1 MSNHAGTGAF
11 WLSTEAKSYI
21 GDGAADPPGSA
32 SARLGTGRVWA
43 GASGAG
49 GHLGSDSSLGAAALS
64 SHSWG
69 GAAGLEIAVS
79 PDLLVGIAGG
89 GSGSNFSV
97 SQRATSG
104 NVDGG
109 QLGVYAVGRWV
120 GFYGS
125 GAFAWGHYGV
135 STTRS
140 VAAFGTTG
148 SSSGS
153 FDASV
158 LTGHIESGYVAETGF
173 GNVTPFAAVEP
184 SSISL
189 PSFVETAS
197 SSSSPLSVLGFFRKT
212 ATSVSTSLGLQF
224 DRAAVLEGG
233 WTLVPY
239 FRAAW
244 LHEWD
249 TARSLT
255 ANLPVA
261 PGAVFTV
268 AGTPAARNAA
278 RLTGSVKLAQ
288 ATNIAFYAN
297 VVADV
302 SAHGQAV
309 GGNLGFTLSW

>member
-1 MSNHAGTGAF
+1 
-11 WLSTEAKSYI
+11 LSKRCANKGHSGYPLRRK
-21 GDGAADPPGSA
+21 AATVTARPIRPAARRPGSA
-32 SARLGTGRVWA
+32 IGRVWA
-43 GASGAG
+43 AASGTG
-49 GHLGSDSSLGAAALS
+49 GHLDSDHVLGAAALS

-79 PDLLVGIAGG
+79 PDLVVGIAGG

-97 SQRATSG
+97 SQRATTGS
-104 NVDGG
+104 VDGG
-109 QLGVYAVGRWV
+109 QLGAYAVGRWN

-158 LTGHIESGYVAETGF
+158 LTGRIEAGYIAETGF

-184 SSISL
+184 SSLTL

-197 SSSSPLSVLGFFRKT
+197 SSSSPLSVLGFSGKT
-212 ATSVSTSLGLQF
+212 ATSVPTSLGLQF
-224 DRAAVLEGG
+224 DRAAVLDGG
-233 WTLVPY
+233 WTLAPY

-244 LHEWD
+244 LHEW
-249 TARSLT
+249 TRRAASRPACRWYLAPSLRWREHRRR
-255 ANLPVA
+255 AMLR
-261 PGAVFTV
+261 G
-268 AGTPAARNAA
+268 
-278 RLTGSVKLAQ
+278 
-288 ATNIAFYAN
+288 
-297 VVADV
+297 
-302 SAHGQAV
+302 
-309 GGNLGFTLSW
+309 

>member
-1 MSNHAGTGAF
+1 
-11 WLSTEAKSYI
+11 
-21 GDGAADPPGSA
+21 
-32 SARLGTGRVWA
+32 
-43 GASGAG
+43 
-49 GHLGSDSSLGAAALS
+49 
-64 SHSWG
+64 
-69 GAAGLEIAVS
+69 
-79 PDLLVGIAGG
+79 
-89 GSGSNFSV
+89 V
-97 SQRATSG
+97 SQRATTGS
-104 NVDGG
+104 VDGG
-109 QLGVYAVGRWV
+109 QLGAYAVGRWN

-158 LTGHIESGYVAETGF
+158 LTGRIEAGYIAETGF

-184 SSISL
+184 SSLIL

-197 SSSSPLSVLGFFRKT
+197 SSSSPLSVLGFSGKT
-212 ATSVSTSLGLQF
+212 ATSVPTSLGLQF
-224 DRAAVLEGG
+224 DRAAVLDGG
-233 WTLVPY
+233 WTLAPY

-249 TARSLT
+249 TTRSVT
-255 ANLPVA
+255 ASLPVA

-268 AGTPAARNAA
+268 AGTPAARNSA
-278 RLTGSVKLAQ
+278 RLTGSLKLSR

-297 VVADV
+297 VVGDV